1 MDIKYDITKP
11 YIQYIEDVLSGK
23 EIAGWF
29 VIKACERAKSWFE
42 REDVELRYNEIDRK
56 INLVQKIKQKK
67 GLQAGKPFILL
78 PFQQFIFMNIFGWYY
93 KNTDRRVINNVLL
106 MMARQTGKSY
116 IAAAIS
122 LAIALDTTLSS
133 PTVDYLANSSKQ
145 AAIAFG
151 HCKDQT
157 SSLDPKGKIFS
168 RYRSE
173 IRIPLTGASINV
185 LSADDSKLDGR
196 ASYFIMDELHEAKD
210 WKLWEVMASGQGSLK
225 NRLSIGIS
233 TTGWHASLEYP
244 LYSMW
249 DNAKNV
255 LSGIIQDDSWFYL
268 IFQIDEVDDWKD
280 PSVWKKAIPT
290 LGIAVD
296 EEYIKARIQEA
307 INTPSKEIEIKT
319 KNLNMWC
326 QSEKTWI
333 PNEKI
338 KENMQK
344 IDDSMFNTEEDYC
357 IIGVDISERSDL
369 CVVSYLVPKG
379 DLLYLKA
386 FPFICRNAYDNSPNK
401 ELYRQWVNKGYMTLV
416 DTDSIDIDYVIKMV
430 QDINE
435 NIPVALIAYDPW
447 HAQQFKIACEKRGLP
462 MHACKQGLGSFSEPT
477 SLLEHYIYTKQVVI
491 DENPCT
497 LWCFA
502 NVLIKTDENENR
514 KPVKSSD
521 EQKIDI
527 VIAFIQTVKLYMELT
542 GIIDNTNIEA
552 VRLD

>member
-1 MDIKYDITKP
+1 M
-11 YIQYIEDVLSGK
+11 
-23 EIAGWF
+23 
-29 VIKACERAKSWFE
+29 KSWFDKDD
-42 REDVELRYNEIDRK
+42 RYFDYDDVDLK
-56 INLVQKIKQKK
+56 IRFMQKMKHSK
-67 GLQAGKPFILL
+67 GIHAGKKFELL
-78 PFQQFIFMNIFGWYY
+78 PYQQWIVANIIGW
-93 KNTDRRVINNVLL
+93 KWKETNTRVINTALL
-106 MMARQTGKSY
+106 MLARKAGKTFF
-116 IAAAIS
+116 AAALMIAIIMTDNEQGAEGYIIS
-122 LAIALDTTLSS
+122 NTGQ
-133 PTVDYLANSSKQ
+133 Q
-145 AAIAFG
+145 AGIAFE
-151 HCKDQT
+151 HASNQC
-157 SSLDPKGKIFS
+157 SSIDPKGKIFN

-173 IRIPLTGASINV
+173 IRIPLTKSKIKVLSSDTSTLDGFGASVFIVDEYHSANTDELFNV
-185 LSADDSKLDGR
+185 LR
-196 ASYFIMDELHEAKD
+196 T
-210 WKLWEVMASGQGSLK
+210 GQGMRQNPLGC
-225 NRLSIGIS
+225 II
-233 TTGWHASLEYP
+233 TTAGFRVGMEFP
-244 LYSMW
+244 LYRLW
-249 DNAKNV
+249 TTCKDILNGVIENENTFAA
-255 LSGIIQDDSWFYL
+255 IY
-268 IFQIDEVDDWKD
+268 QIDDEDDWKD
-280 PSVWKKAIPT
+280 ESCWIKANPT
-290 LGIAVD
+290 LGQTVTLKYLR
-296 EEYIKARIQEA
+296 EQ
-307 INTPSKEIEIKT
+307 KEQALTSPTSEVSIKT
-319 KNLNMWC
+319 KNFNC
-326 QSEKTWI
+326 FVQSEKTWI